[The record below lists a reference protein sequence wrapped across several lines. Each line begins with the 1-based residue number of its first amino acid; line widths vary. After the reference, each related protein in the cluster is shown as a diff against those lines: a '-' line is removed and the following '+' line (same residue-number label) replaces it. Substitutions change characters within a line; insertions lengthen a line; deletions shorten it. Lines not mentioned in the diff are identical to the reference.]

1 MALTTP
7 TSVSYNYE
15 RDYDSLPEIVVP
27 LVIKNSNFFQED
39 GQVLS
44 AYACPIDNLYI
55 YPNFLSATPIADDY
69 RYFIDLGDGTI
80 SDDLTAQHFY
90 STPGDY
96 KITLVACDSATN
108 FYKSTDQ
115 PIIRVFNA
123 VEDTLYMT
131 YKEQSSAYQST
142 FENPIIIT
150 RFNSYQ
156 TYRTVSANGGYT
168 INLNVSGN
176 RSDFKTEEEYNKDP
190 YIHLKTFSVFASA
203 TENGFI
209 PITSLKTD
217 NTFIYARRNRLT
229 PSQGLEFFTTP
240 RPGTIFI
247 GSSGTAEVYYYED

>member
-15 RDYDSLPEIVVP
+15 RDYDSLPNIVVP
-27 LVIKNSNFFQED
+27 LIIKNSNFFEED

-55 YPNFLSATPIADDY
+55 YPDFLSASSIADDY
-69 RYFIDLGDGTI
+69 RYFLDLGDGTI
-80 SDDLTAQHFY
+80 SDDLTARHFY

-96 KITLVACDSATN
+96 KLTLVVCDSATN
-108 FYKSTDQ
+108 FYKSTYQ
-115 PIIRVFNA
+115 PIVRVFNA

-131 YKEQSSAYQST
+131 YMDQSSAYQST

-176 RSDFKTEEEYNKDP
+176 QSNFKTADQYNEDP
-190 YIHLKTFSVFASA
+190 YIHLKTFAVFASA
-203 TENGFI
+203 TDKGFI
-209 PITSLKTD
+209 PITSLK
-217 NTFIYARRNRLT
+217 NNPISRLRV
-229 PSQGLEFFTTP
+229 F
-240 RPGTIFI
+240 
-247 GSSGTAEVYYYED
+247 